1 MFTLTLLHS
10 DELSCGGPSLTVG
23 VDQMAAYEE
32 LLREFE
38 MMSSAGPHP
47 AVDKDQDGGE
57 WAVSEVPS
65 QSGWSMVPTQSGSHS
80 SGMVPGQSGSGGV
93 VLGQSDS
100 RSSGV
105 LPGQSGNHNSGVVP
119 GQSSS
124 YCSGVVPVVA
134 AVPQIYTAWS
144 DPWQMRQASVPPP
157 RERDEELAEGSS
169 SGWLSA
175 FDEEELHQSFLSE
188 LDMTSSSELDDKP
201 NREGYEDDLLEQELT
216 FLSGLDSSCSNISSG
231 GRTVGVWWDSSPNS
245 SAELNTPPSGAS
257 PNHNTEEHKGN
268 NNKYRYCT
276 V

>member
-10 DELSCGGPSLTVG
+10 DELNCGGPSLTVG
-23 VDQMAAYEE
+23 VDQMAVYEE

-38 MMSSAGPHP
+38 MMSSAGPYP

-65 QSGWSMVPTQSGSHS
+65 QSGSGVVPGQSGSHS
-80 SGMVPGQSGSGGV
+80 SGVVPGQSGRGGVVPGQSGSH
-93 VLGQSDS
+93 S
-100 RSSGV
+100 
-105 LPGQSGNHNSGVVP
+105 
-119 GQSSS
+119 
-124 YCSGVVPVVA
+124 SGVVPVVA

-144 DPWQMRQASVPPP
+144 DPWQMSRASVPPP
-157 RERDEELAEGSS
+157 RERGKELAES

-175 FDEEELHQSFLSE
+175 FDEDELHQSFLSE

>member
-23 VDQMAAYEE
+23 VDQMAVYEE

-65 QSGWSMVPTQSGSHS
+65 HSG
-80 SGMVPGQSGSGGV
+80 
-93 VLGQSDS
+93 
-100 RSSGV
+100 
-105 LPGQSGNHNSGVVP
+105 SGVVP
-119 GQSSS
+119 GQSGSHS
-124 YCSGVVPVVA
+124 SGVVPVVA

-144 DPWQMRQASVPPP
+144 DPWQMSRASVPPP
-157 RERDEELAEGSS
+157 RERGKELAES

-175 FDEEELHQSFLSE
+175 FDEDELHQSFLSE